1 MLKMGLNIP
10 KDYVQSPS
18 PMTIKCLIKLIKRT
32 YIHM

>member
-10 KDYVQSPS
+10 NDYVQS